1 MRPEVHFHFA
11 FDEIDGHSKID
22 SEFLTFAEVTK
33 SDDEIDE
40 HKVWVDWNLGPELWH
55 FLPRIRAER
64 ERVSTGTANAT
75 WDPPTRW

>member
-22 SEFLTFAEVTK
+22 SELLTFAEVTK

-40 HKVWVDWNLGPELWH
+40 SHPTLRPLG
-55 FLPRIRAER
+55 
-64 ERVSTGTANAT
+64 SMSSTTGTLGMR
-75 WDPPTRW
+75 RW